1 MIYSCKM
8 LPQEEIALL
17 EKQIKQ
23 LIEQH
28 HVLSEQVKTLLKNN
42 DQQRQEVIRSHA
54 EIQDLQKQNR
64 ELKTALALVDDS
76 EGKDVAR
83 RKINFLIDKID
94 RTIELLNE

>member
-1 MIYSCKM
+1 M

-23 LIEQH
+23 LIEPH
-28 HVLSEQVKTLLKNN
+28 HVLSEQVNTLLKNN

-54 EIQDLQKQNR
+54 EIQALQKQNR
-64 ELKTALALVDDS
+64 ELQTALALVDDS
-76 EGKDVAR
+76 EGKDIAR
-83 RKINFLIDKID
+83 RRINALINKID

>member
-1 MIYSCKM
+1 M

-64 ELKTALALVDDS
+64 ELKTALALVEDS
-76 EGKDVAR
+76 EGKDVAK
-83 RKINFLIDKID
+83 RKINVLIDKID

>member
-1 MIYSCKM
+1 M

-42 DQQRQEVIRSHA
+42 EQQRQEVIRSHA

-76 EGKDVAR
+76 EGKDIAR
-83 RKINFLIDKID
+83 RRINALIDKID

>member
-1 MIYSCKM
+1 M

-17 EKQIKQ
+17 EKQVKQ

-64 ELKTALALVDDS
+64 ELKTALALVEDS
-76 EGKDVAR
+76 EGKDIAR
-83 RKINFLIDKID
+83 RRINALINKID

>member
-1 MIYSCKM
+1 M

-23 LIEQH
+23 LLEQR

-83 RKINFLIDKID
+83 RKINVLIDKID

>member
-1 MIYSCKM
+1 M

-28 HVLSEQVKTLLKNN
+28 HVLSEQVKTLLKHN

-64 ELKTALALVDDS
+64 ELKTALALVEDS
-76 EGKDVAR
+76 EGKHIAR
-83 RKINFLIDKID
+83 RRINALINKID

>member
-1 MIYSCKM
+1 M

-28 HVLSEQVKTLLKNN
+28 HVLSEQVNTLLKNN
-42 DQQRQEVIRSHA
+42 NQQRQEVIRSHA
-54 EIQDLQKQNR
+54 EIQALQKQNR
-64 ELKTALALVDDS
+64 ELQTALALVDDS

-83 RKINFLIDKID
+83 RRIKALIDKID

>member
-1 MIYSCKM
+1 M

-28 HVLSEQVKTLLKNN
+28 HVLSEQVNTLLKNN
-42 DQQRQEVIRSHA
+42 NQQRQEVIRSHA
-54 EIQDLQKQNR
+54 EIQALQKQNR
-64 ELKTALALVDDS
+64 ELQTALALVDDS
-76 EGKDVAR
+76 EGKDIAR
-83 RKINFLIDKID
+83 RRIKALIDKID

>member
-1 MIYSCKM
+1 M

-28 HVLSEQVKTLLKNN
+28 HVLSEQVNTLLKNN

-54 EIQDLQKQNR
+54 EIQALQKQNR
-64 ELKTALALVDDS
+64 ELQTALALVDDS
-76 EGKDVAR
+76 EGKDIAR
-83 RKINFLIDKID
+83 RRIKALIDKID

>member
-1 MIYSCKM
+1 M

-23 LIEQH
+23 LLEQH
-28 HVLSEQVKTLLKNN
+28 HVLSEQVNTLLKNN

-54 EIQDLQKQNR
+54 EIQDLLKQNR
-64 ELKTALALVDDS
+64 ELKTALALVEDS
-76 EGKDVAR
+76 EGKDIAR
-83 RKINFLIDKID
+83 RRINALINKID

>member
-1 MIYSCKM
+1 M

-83 RKINFLIDKID
+83 RKINVLIDKID

>member
-1 MIYSCKM
+1 M

-23 LIEQH
+23 LIDQH

-76 EGKDVAR
+76 EGKDIAR
-83 RKINFLIDKID
+83 RRINALINKID

>member
-1 MIYSCKM
+1 M

>member
-1 MIYSCKM
+1 M

-17 EKQIKQ
+17 EKQINQ

>member
-1 MIYSCKM
+1 M

-17 EKQIKQ
+17 EKQINQ

-83 RKINFLIDKID
+83 RRINALIDKID

>member
-1 MIYSCKM
+1 M

-28 HVLSEQVKTLLKNN
+28 HVLSEQVNMLLKNN

-54 EIQDLQKQNR
+54 EIQALQKQNR
-64 ELKTALALVDDS
+64 ELQTALALVDDS

-83 RKINFLIDKID
+83 RRIEALIDKID

>member
-1 MIYSCKM
+1 M

-17 EKQIKQ
+17 EKQINQ

-64 ELKTALALVDDS
+64 ELKTALALVEDS
-76 EGKDVAR
+76 EGKDIAR
-83 RKINFLIDKID
+83 RRINALINKID

>member
-1 MIYSCKM
+1 M

-17 EKQIKQ
+17 EKQIKH

-64 ELKTALALVDDS
+64 ELKTALALVEDS
-76 EGKDVAR
+76 EGKDVAK
-83 RKINFLIDKID
+83 RKINVLIDKID

>member
-1 MIYSCKM
+1 M

-17 EKQIKQ
+17 EKQINQ

-64 ELKTALALVDDS
+64 ELKTALALVEDS